1 MAHSMSCEDADR
13 FLAEQRRRGHAVS
26 TRAGKA
32 GSLALF
38 YEFLISRYQGQ
49 IHRAQRDQAH
59 QSPSSGPTIMY
70 RPYRQTVTDT
80 DHRSTPGH
88 RVANR
93 NHQRR
98 RPSNVDMGR
107 NEPKRI
113 EIGRSDGHDDG

>member
-1 MAHSMSCEDADR
+1 MH
-13 FLAEQRRRGHAVS
+13 
-26 TRAGKA
+26 
-32 GSLALF
+32 
-38 YEFLISRYQGQ
+38 
-49 IHRAQRDQAH
+49 
-59 QSPSSGPTIMY
+59 

-98 RPSNVDMGR
+98 RRSNVDMGR

-113 EIGRSDGHDDG
+113 EIGPQDAAEALRPDTAETDTAETDTGRPRQPVGA

>member
-1 MAHSMSCEDADR
+1 MH
-13 FLAEQRRRGHAVS
+13 
-26 TRAGKA
+26 
-32 GSLALF
+32 
-38 YEFLISRYQGQ
+38 
-49 IHRAQRDQAH
+49 
-59 QSPSSGPTIMY
+59 

-80 DHRSTPGH
+80 DHRPTPGH

-113 EIGRSDGHDDG
+113 EIAPQGAAAALRPDTAETDTGRPRQPVGA